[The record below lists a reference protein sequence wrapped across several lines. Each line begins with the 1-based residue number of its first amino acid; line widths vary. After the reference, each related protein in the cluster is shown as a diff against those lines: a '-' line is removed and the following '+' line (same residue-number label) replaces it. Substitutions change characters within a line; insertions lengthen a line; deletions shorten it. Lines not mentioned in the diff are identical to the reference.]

1 MEPKGSWSEGFK
13 QGKAKG
19 CFDLRDAKQRAKD
32 AETLLKRAVSQLGK
46 WHKWYGCQTL
56 DVLPPYGDLVL
67 MEDVDEF
74 LSPTSNSR
82 TSEDH

>member
-32 AETLLKRAVSQLGK
+32 AEMLLKRAMSQLA
-46 WHKWYGCQTL
+46 
-56 DVLPPYGDLVL
+56 DLTL

-74 LSPTSNSR
+74 FTPNTKLSRGP
-82 TSEDH
+82 E